1 MPGNMPSKPI
11 AGLFTL
17 SNIVTLL
24 AIVIMLR
31 LGYWQL
37 QRAEEKQQLLSVNET
52 RRGGASVDI
61 AHLDRLQGDRNDYP
75 VTLSGYFLEEY
86 FLWDNRT
93 YQGKVGYE
101 VLALLGEGPPY
112 TLVNLGWVAATP
124 YRDQLPKVTLP
135 SAHQRLQLLSWTPR
149 KNPLVQETE
158 DITQDW
164 PKRIQQPDLNLIQD
178 WVKQPL
184 LNTFARSVEP
194 IDPQFTVTYQPVVMS
209 PERHIAYAIQ
219 WFGLAFAGSV
229 IFMIATRKKSKK

>member
-17 SNIVTLL
+17 SNIVTLF

-86 FLWDNRT
+86 FCGT
-93 YQGKVGYE
+93 T
-101 VLALLGEGPPY
+101 ALIKAK
-112 TLVNLGWVAATP
+112 W
-124 YRDQLPKVTLP
+124 
-135 SAHQRLQLLSWTPR
+135 
-149 KNPLVQETE
+149 
-158 DITQDW
+158 
-164 PKRIQQPDLNLIQD
+164 
-178 WVKQPL
+178 
-184 LNTFARSVEP
+184 
-194 IDPQFTVTYQPVVMS
+194 
-209 PERHIAYAIQ
+209 
-219 WFGLAFAGSV
+219 
-229 IFMIATRKKSKK
+229 ATRYWPYWGKALPTRWLI